1 MVTVVRD
8 NSSNPDFKKMVKLLD
23 LDLNQRYGAVQS
35 QYDKSNIIESLD
47 TVVIAKVDSEA
58 VGCGCFKQYDKET
71 VEIKR
76 MFVKPEHRGLGIATQ
91 LLIELESWA
100 IERGFSRAV
109 LETGEKNPEAIRLY
123 KQHGYRQIE
132 KYGQYVD
139 FELSICFAKNLAAA

>member
-8 NSSNPDFKKMVKLLD
+8 NSSSPDFKKLVKLLD

-35 QYDKSNIIESLD
+35 QYDKFNIIESLD
-47 TVVIAKVDSEA
+47 TVVIANVDSEA

-76 MFVKPEHRGLGIATQ
+76 MFVKSGHRGLGIGTQ
-91 LLIELESWA
+91 LLIQLESWA

-139 FELSICFAKNLAAA
+139 FEMSICFAKNLPAA

>member
-8 NSSNPDFKKMVKLLD
+8 NSSSPDFKQLVKLLD
-23 LDLNQRYGAVQS
+23 LDLNQRYGSVQS
-35 QYDKSNIIESLD
+35 QYDKFNIIESLD

-71 VEIKR
+71 IEIKR
-76 MFVKPEHRGLGIATQ
+76 MFVKSEHRGLGIAKQ

-139 FELSICFAKNLAAA
+139 FELSICFAKTLAAA

>member
-8 NSSNPDFKKMVKLLD
+8 NSSSPDFKQLVKLLD

-35 QYDKSNIIESLD
+35 QYDKFNVIESLD

-109 LETGEKNPEAIRLY
+109 LETGEKNPEALRLY

-139 FELSICFAKNLAAA
+139 FEMSICFAKNLAAA

>member
-35 QYDKSNIIESLD
+35 QYDKFNIIESLD
-47 TVVIAKVDSEA
+47 TVVIAKVDGEA

-76 MFVKPEHRGLGIATQ
+76 MFVKSEHRGLGIATQ

-109 LETGEKNPEAIRLY
+109 LETGEKNPEAMHLY
-123 KQHGYRQIE
+123 KQRGYRQIE
-132 KYGQYVD
+132 KYGQYVAL
-139 FELSICFAKNLAAA
+139 ELSICFAKNLAAA

>member
-8 NSSNPDFKKMVKLLD
+8 NSSSPDFKKMVKLLD
-23 LDLNQRYGAVQS
+23 LDLTHRYGVEQS
-35 QYDKSNIIESLD
+35 KYDKFNIIESLD
-47 TVVIAKVDSEA
+47 TIVIAKVDGEA

-76 MFVKPEHRGLGIATQ
+76 MFVKTEHRGMGIATR

-109 LETGEKNPEAIRLY
+109 LETGEKQKEAIRLY
-123 KQHGYRQIE
+123 KKHGYRQIE
-132 KYGQYVD
+132 NYGQYVD